1 MPTTKEY
8 KDFILEKL
16 EMLDNIIC
24 KPMIGEYLLYYN
36 GIYFGGIC
44 DNRLMVKIVQINKKY
59 MLTEQLPY
67 EGAKPMYVID
77 DLENKELIKE
87 IIVET
92 CICLANKKKW
102 VKWEFSDLDSHFL

>member
-1 MPTTKEY
+1 
-8 KDFILEKL
+8 
-16 EMLDNIIC
+16 
-24 KPMIGEYLLYYN
+24 
-36 GIYFGGIC
+36 
-44 DNRLMVKIVQINKKY
+44 

-87 IIVET
+87 TIVET
-92 CICLANKKKW
+92 FICLANKKKW

>member
-16 EMLDNIIC
+16 EMFDNIIC
-24 KPMIGEYLLYYN
+24 KPMMGEYLLYYN

-44 DNRLMVKIVQINKKY
+44 DNRLMVKIVDNNKKY
-59 MLTEQLPY
+59 NLNEQLPY
-67 EGAKPMYVID
+67 DGSKPMYVIA
-77 DLENKELIKE
+77 DLDNKELIKE

-92 CICLANKKKW
+92 CICLANKKKR
-102 VKWEFSDLDSHFL
+102 VK

>member
-1 MPTTKEY
+1 
-8 KDFILEKL
+8 
-16 EMLDNIIC
+16 
-24 KPMIGEYLLYYN
+24 
-36 GIYFGGIC
+36 
-44 DNRLMVKIVQINKKY
+44 

-92 CICLANKKKW
+92 CICLANKKK
-102 VKWEFSDLDSHFL
+102 

>member
-59 MLTEQLPY
+59 MLNEQLPY
-67 EGAKPMYVID
+67 EGEKPMYVID
-77 DLENKELIKE
+77 ELGNKELIKE